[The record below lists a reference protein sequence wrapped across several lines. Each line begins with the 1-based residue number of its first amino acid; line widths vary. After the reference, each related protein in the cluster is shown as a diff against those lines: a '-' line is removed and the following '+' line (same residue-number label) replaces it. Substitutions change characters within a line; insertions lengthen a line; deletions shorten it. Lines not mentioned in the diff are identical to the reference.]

1 MAQRIPPE
9 ERLMNLT
16 VALLGTEIGLTR
28 AEIFSSVTG
37 YVEQVSAGSDEAAM
51 GRMFERDKETLVE
64 LGTRIEVIGDV
75 VNPRNM
81 RDARYRIP
89 REDNSLPDDLEFTPG
104 ELAVL
109 SLAADAWSEAAMSR
123 EARSGLRKIRALG
136 YDVDEPILG
145 FTPRLDARDE
155 SFAPLEDAI
164 ARGAEVTF
172 DYLRPGS
179 QRVRTRR
186 VRPRALVMFESRWH
200 LRGRDEALGEDRTF
214 LLSRIV
220 SDVRTTGVR
229 FDPDDGDQSAEQTLE
244 GLRALADGQ
253 RARIA
258 AVPGSEA
265 ALRLGRRSLA
275 GRDADELVVPY
286 VDAYVLADE
295 IASYGPEARVIEPH
309 ELRELVRDRLRAVR
323 ILHSRP
329 ADLRDADEAVAV
341 RPARRR
347 STDGAERVRIYLTL
361 VPWLLERADVTVADA
376 AAEFGVTPAELRKML
391 ATLSMVGEP
400 TAGFYSGEMFDID
413 WDALDGHD
421 TIRLTHTVGVERVQR
436 FTTREV
442 AALVAGLQLVAAV
455 PGIADA
461 GTLRDLRAKLARG
474 AGTADRADQVLVDEP
489 VDAARAELARAVQ
502 ERVEVT
508 FEYRRPGGETTTRTV
523 DPSGLLIAG
532 GQWYLRGW
540 CHLREAT
547 RTFLIERID
556 GLVVTSVPA
565 QHAADP
571 QPGLFTPGD
580 DDIVATLRFP
590 THVRPLIAGFLEHAE
605 LAERERETFARIPVA
620 DVATLRRLAARGG
633 GDIEVL
639 SPRNA
644 RDAARD
650 WARSGEEHLDESPV

>member
-1 MAQRIPPE
+1 MAQRIRPE

-16 VALLGTEIGLTR
+16 VALLGTEVGLTR

-37 YVEQVSAGSDEAAM
+37 YVEQIHAGADEASI

-64 LGTRIEVIGDV
+64 LGTHIEVIGDLA
-75 VNPRNM
+75 NPRNM

-145 FTPRLDARDE
+145 FTPRLDARDA
-155 SFAPLEDAI
+155 SFIPLEDAI
-164 ARGAEVTF
+164 ARGSEVTF

-200 LRGRDEALGEDRTF
+200 LRGRDEGLGADRTF

-220 SDVRTTGVR
+220 SDVRATGAR
-229 FDPDDGDQSAEQTLE
+229 FDADDQDGSAEQTLA
-244 GLRALADGQ
+244 GLRALADRQ
-253 RARIA
+253 HANIEA
-258 AVPGSEA
+258 IPGSEA
-265 ALRLGRRSLA
+265 ALRLGRRSVA
-275 GRDADELVVPY
+275 GHGIDGFVVPY

-295 IASYGPEARVIEPH
+295 IASYGPEARVIEPQS
-309 ELRELVRDRLRAVR
+309 LRDLVRDRLRAVR
-323 ILHSRP
+323 ILHTRP
-329 ADLRDADEAVAV
+329 ADLRASAKAVAV

-347 STDGAERVRIYLTL
+347 STGSAERVRIYLTL
-361 VPWLLERADVTVADA
+361 VPWLLERADVPVIDA
-376 AAEFGVTPAELRKML
+376 AKEFGVTPAEMRSML
-391 ATLSMVGEP
+391 STLSMVGEP

-421 TIRLTHTVGVERVQR
+421 TIRLTHAVGVERVQR

-442 AALVAGLQLVAAV
+442 AALVAGLQLVASV
-455 PGIADA
+455 PGVASA
-461 GTLRDLRAKLARG
+461 GTLSRLREKLARG
-474 AGTADRADQVLVDEP
+474 AGEAGLADQVLIDEP
-489 VDAARAELARAVQ
+489 VDDMRAELSRAVQ
-502 ERVEVT
+502 EHVEVR
-508 FEYRRPGGETTTRTV
+508 FDYRRPGGKTTTRTV
-523 DPSGLLIAG
+523 DPSGLLLAG

-547 RTFLIERID
+547 RTFLLDRID
-556 GLVVTSVPA
+556 GLVVSSDPA
-565 QHAADP
+565 QHAADAA
-571 QPGLFTPGD
+571 PGLFTPGD
-580 DDIVATLRFP
+580 DDIVAVLRFP
-590 THVRPLIAGFLEHAE
+590 THFRPLIAGFLEHAE
-605 LAERERETFARIPVA
+605 LSESGRETFARIPVA
-620 DVATLRRLAARGG
+620 DVATLRRLTARCG
-633 GDIEVL
+633 GDVEVL
-639 SPRNA
+639 SPRDA
-644 RDAARD
+644 RDAARE
-650 WARSGEEHLDESPV
+650 WARSGEEHLDEASV